1 MVGVMSRVMVWSEK
15 VEVVIEATIV
25 VVVVLVIVLSVVV
38 VGVVV
43 VIVVA
48 TAEAVVVVVV
58 AWTQSGETENVGGC
72 CGLGV
77 MGEWWENILAILF
90 TPPNL
95 KNF

>member
-1 MVGVMSRVMVWSEK
+1 MGVMSRVMVWSEK

-48 TAEAVVVVVV
+48 TAEAVVVVV